1 MPSTTSTPQP
11 TLTDGQLAQVRADL
25 IEHAAK
31 AHPAEC
37 CGLIV
42 RVPQCWG
49 AEFTV
54 AYIEARNEFSGTPGE
69 RDRFRI
75 HHEDWAAAED
85 LGQVLAVVHS
95 HPDACANPSMADR
108 VMCERTGLTWVI
120 VGYPSQ
126 AVTVTHPTGFEAPLI
141 GRQFHHGIL
150 DCYTL
155 IRDYY
160 ARTLSIELPDF
171 EREDGW
177 WEETG
182 DGHRNLYRDGYEKA
196 GFILVNDMPREHDV
210 LLMQVAARC
219 DNHAAVF
226 LGDGTILH
234 HLYGRLSGREVY
246 GGTWERHTTAVLRH
260 KSLLDVAAAPAPA
273 GA

>member
-1 MPSTTSTPQP
+1 MPCTTSTPQP

-31 AHPAEC
+31 TYPAEC

-42 RVPQCWG
+42 RVPQCW
-49 AEFTV
+49 ASEFTV

-95 HPDACANPSMADR
+95 HPDACANPSMADL
-108 VMCERTGLTWVI
+108 VMCERSGLTWVI

-141 GRQFHHGIL
+141 GRQFHHGVL

-160 ARTLSIELPDF
+160 ARELSTELPDF
-171 EREDGW
+171 ERADGW
-177 WEETG
+177 WEG
-182 DGHRNLYRDGYEKA
+182 DGHQNLYRDGYEKA
-196 GFILVNDMPREHDV
+196 GFTQVNDLPRAHDV

-219 DNHAAVF
+219 ENHAAVY

-260 KSLLDVAAAPAPA
+260 KSLLGYSGSESVLEAAK
-273 GA
+273 